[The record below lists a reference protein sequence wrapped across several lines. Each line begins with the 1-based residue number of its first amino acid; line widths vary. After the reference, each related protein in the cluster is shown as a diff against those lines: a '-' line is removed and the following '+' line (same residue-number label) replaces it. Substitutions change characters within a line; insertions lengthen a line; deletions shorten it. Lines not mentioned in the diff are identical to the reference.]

1 MSLVQVRAALCVLLL
16 AVALGGCATSKN
28 VRATTAAFDWSQ
40 TQKKVVIV
48 QPDVVLSE
56 LTAGG
61 MTEPRADW
69 TKAALEAMSKSFDSF
84 MARKNVVTVKLNEL
98 TDPHEIQLVK
108 LHDAV
113 GGAVI
118 IHTAA
123 GVKLPTKTSALDW
136 TLGPGTNTMRD
147 RYGADYAMFIFVR
160 DSYATAGREAVIAGS
175 LVLCAVTG
183 VCPAIQGGT
192 LVAFVSLVDLRTG
205 NIVWFNLYG
214 SEAGDLRTDKKM
226 GEFVNTLLKEFPL

>member
-1 MSLVQVRAALCVLLL
+1 MNATSFRAALCVLLL
-16 AVALGGCATSKN
+16 AVGLGGCATSNN

-40 TQKKVVIV
+40 AQKKVVIV

-69 TKAALEAMSKSFDSF
+69 TKAAREAMTKSFDAF
-84 MARKNVVTVKLNEL
+84 MAKKGVAVVALEDL

-113 GGAVI
+113 GGAVL
-118 IHTAA
+118 IHTVA
-123 GVKLPTKTSALDW
+123 GVKLPTKTTALDW

-147 RYGADYAMFIFVR
+147 KYGADYAMFVFVR

-214 SEAGDLRTDKKM
+214 AGAGDLRSDKKM
-226 GEFVNTLLKEFPL
+226 DTFVNTLLKEFPL